1 MAAEDKNYSD
11 LLALIQSLIGAGTLT
26 SDEQAK
32 ILEFV
37 NRRAYEAYQTSH
49 MWTRYLN
56 VSKPFDLIAYNLS
69 GATSDT
75 STAVNGDYKLLG
87 LTNGA
92 SASAKENSNLYQN
105 TTNPTAYIFK
115 NGSNAWIVNNGAAFA
130 KQGDG
135 RYQLSSFGTTQFTE
149 GDTEKKSFL
158 EDVILWTPR
167 AGSDSLE
174 VLKKNLISWG
184 TDIGEF
190 VRIHR
195 KQAFVND
202 SSAEYDFYVDIEG
215 AHVLNLIN
223 SSDNKV
229 YVTYKG
235 RLPVFTTGSSDIPRE
250 FFYFIAHASYA
261 DFLRLESKYEDART
275 EEAIAQNYLALEL
288 EKIDLRAN
296 NNSINKKF
304 STYVNRQSR

>member
-69 GATSDT
+69 GATSST

-92 SASAKENSNLYQN
+92 SASAKENSNLYQS

-115 NGSNAWIVNNGAAFA
+115 NGSNAWIVNNGASFA

-135 RYQLSSFGTTQFTE
+135 RYQLNTFGTTQFTE
-149 GDTEKKSFL
+149 GDTEKKSAL

-223 SSDNKV
+223 TSDNKV

>member
-56 VSKPFDLIAYNLS
+56 VSQPFDLAAYKLS
-69 GATSDT
+69 G
-75 STAVNGDYKLLG
+75 V
-87 LTNGA
+87 
-92 SASAKENSNLYQN
+92 
-105 TTNPTAYIFK
+105 TNPTLLNQNYKILGLNDGFFGIENTNIYQGLTDSTAIIYK
-115 NGSNAWIVNNGAAFA
+115 NNLNEWVVETGTGVAI
-130 KQGDG
+130 QGDG
-135 RYQLSSFGTTQFTE
+135 RYRIIAGGFAKFKE
-149 GDTEKKSFL
+149 GDTEKKSNL
-158 EDVILWTPR
+158 EDVLVWNAQVGVT
-167 AGSDSLE
+167 GSLE
-174 VLKKNLISWG
+174 VDKKNLIPWG
-184 TDIGEF
+184 TEVGEF

-195 KQAFVND
+195 KQAFLND
-202 SSAEYDFYVDIEG
+202 SSAEYDFYVDVDG

-223 SSDNKV
+223 TSDNKV